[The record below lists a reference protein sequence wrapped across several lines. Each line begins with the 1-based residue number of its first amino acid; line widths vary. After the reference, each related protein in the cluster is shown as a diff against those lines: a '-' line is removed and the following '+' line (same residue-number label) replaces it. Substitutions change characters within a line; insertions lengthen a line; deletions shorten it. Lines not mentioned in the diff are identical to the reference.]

1 MRISR
6 SVLAV
11 PASKWKMVEK
21 GPLSGADLF
30 FLDLE
35 DAVAPN
41 EKAAARRNVVQAI
54 KELDWQG
61 RPTFYRINSLD
72 TQYFYRDVIEVVEEA
87 GEGLDLI
94 LVPKVERAEDLST
107 LDTLLTSVELN
118 AGLEPGKVKLEAQV
132 ETANGLVNV
141 DAIACA
147 TERLEALALGPGDF
161 AASVR
166 IPQTSIELNA
176 GLEPGKVKLEAQV
189 ETAKGL
195 VSIDA
200 VARATERLEA
210 LVLGPGDFAA
220 SVRIPQMSIG
230 TVDEWDE
237 AYPGDRFHYAMQRIV
252 VAARAADLRAVD
264 GPVADYRD
272 EEGLRKSCLRARSLG
287 FDGKWC
293 VHPSQVE
300 IVNEAFSPTEK
311 ELEWARKVVS
321 AYEEANAAGSGSI
334 SVNGQM
340 IDAASI
346 KMAKNTLDLARG
358 AGTA

>member
-1 MRISR
+1 VRLSR

-41 EKAAARRNVVQAI
+41 EKAAARENVVQAI

-72 TQYFYRDVIEVVEEA
+72 TPYFYRDVIEVVEEA

-107 LDTLLTSVELN
+107 LDTLLTSV
-118 AGLEPGKVKLEAQV
+118 
-132 ETANGLVNV
+132 
-141 DAIACA
+141 
-147 TERLEALALGPGDF
+147 
-161 AASVR
+161 
-166 IPQTSIELNA
+166 ELNA

-264 GPVADYRD
+264 GPVADHRD

>member
-1 MRISR
+1 VRLSR

-41 EKAAARRNVVQAI
+41 EKAAARENVVQAI

-72 TQYFYRDVIEVVEEA
+72 TPYFYRDVIEVVEEA

-118 AGLEPGKVKLEAQV
+118 AGV
-132 ETANGLVNV
+132 
-141 DAIACA
+141 
-147 TERLEALALGPGDF
+147 
-161 AASVR
+161 
-166 IPQTSIELNA
+166 
-176 GLEPGKVKLEAQV
+176 EPGKVKLEAQV

-264 GPVADYRD
+264 GPVADHRD

>member
-1 MRISR
+1 MRLSR

-11 PASKWKMVEK
+11 PASKWKMAEK

-41 EKAAARRNVVQAI
+41 EKAAARENVVQAI

-72 TQYFYRDVIEVVEEA
+72 TPYFYRDVIEVVEEA

-132 ETANGLVNV
+132 ETA
-141 DAIACA
+141 
-147 TERLEALALGPGDF
+147 
-161 AASVR
+161 
-166 IPQTSIELNA
+166 
-176 GLEPGKVKLEAQV
+176 
-189 ETAKGL
+189 KGL

-200 VARATERLEA
+200 IACATERLEA

-264 GPVADYRD
+264 GPVADHRD

>member
-1 MRISR
+1 VRLSR

-41 EKAAARRNVVQAI
+41 EKAAARGNVIQAI

-72 TQYFYRDVIEVVEEA
+72 TPYFYRDVIEVVEEA

-132 ETANGLVNV
+132 ETA
-141 DAIACA
+141 
-147 TERLEALALGPGDF
+147 
-161 AASVR
+161 
-166 IPQTSIELNA
+166 
-176 GLEPGKVKLEAQV
+176 
-189 ETAKGL
+189 KGL

-200 VARATERLEA
+200 IARATERLEA

-220 SVRIPQMSIG
+220 SVRIPQTNIG

-237 AYPGDRFHYAMQRIV
+237 VYPGDRFHYAMQRIV
-252 VAARAADLRAVD
+252 VAARAADLRVVD

-300 IVNEAFSPTEK
+300 IVNEAFLPTEK

-340 IDAASI
+340 VDAASI
-346 KMAKNTLDLARG
+346 RMAQNTLDLARG

>member
-1 MRISR
+1 VRLSR

-41 EKAAARRNVVQAI
+41 EKAAARENVVQAI

-72 TQYFYRDVIEVVEEA
+72 TPYFYRDVIEVVEEA

-107 LDTLLTSVELN
+107 LDTLLTSV
-118 AGLEPGKVKLEAQV
+118 
-132 ETANGLVNV
+132 
-141 DAIACA
+141 
-147 TERLEALALGPGDF
+147 
-161 AASVR
+161 
-166 IPQTSIELNA
+166 ELNA